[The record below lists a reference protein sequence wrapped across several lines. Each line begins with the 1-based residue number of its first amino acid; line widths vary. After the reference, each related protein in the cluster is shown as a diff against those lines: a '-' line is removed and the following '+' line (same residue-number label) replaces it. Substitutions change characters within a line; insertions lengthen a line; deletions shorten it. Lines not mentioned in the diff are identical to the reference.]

1 VVTKRGRREG
11 GRTIS
16 KRKGKP
22 VDVQAEIRDL
32 KLRVDGLE
40 ACDRPGDATPGGGG
54 ELDLLREINDRAR
67 RLETQLAAIK
77 AETAMARTETIEQFA
92 AVDVEIAAI
101 RREINNRLAAPA
113 GDDEDYIPALITDE
127 FASVRAEIAQE
138 FNAIRSEL
146 LDVSIKLDRLLKNDY
161 M

>member
-1 VVTKRGRREG
+1 M
-11 GRTIS
+11 
-16 KRKGKP
+16 
-22 VDVQAEIRDL
+22 

-40 ACDRPGDATPGGGG
+40 ACDRLGDATPGGGG
-54 ELDLLREINDRAR
+54 ELELLREINDRAK
-67 RLETQLAAIK
+67 RLETQLAAMK

-92 AVDVEIAAI
+92 AVDVEIAGI
-101 RREINNRLAAPA
+101 RREINAHLAVLP
-113 GDDEDYIPALITDE
+113 GDGEDYIPTQIADE

-146 LDVSIKLDRLLKNDY
+146 LDVGIKLDRLLKKDY

>member
-1 VVTKRGRREG
+1 M
-11 GRTIS
+11 
-16 KRKGKP
+16 
-22 VDVQAEIRDL
+22 DVQAEIRDL

-40 ACDRPGDATPGGGG
+40 ACDRLGDATPGGGG
-54 ELDLLREINDRAR
+54 EQGLLREINDRAK

-101 RREINNRLAAPA
+101 RREINAHLARD
-113 GDDEDYIPALITDE
+113 GEDYIPTQIADE

-146 LDVSIKLDRLLKNDY
+146 LDLSIKLDRLLKKDY

>member
-1 VVTKRGRREG
+1 M
-11 GRTIS
+11 
-16 KRKGKP
+16 
-22 VDVQAEIRDL
+22 

-40 ACDRPGDATPGGGG
+40 ACDRLGDATPGGGG
-54 ELDLLREINDRAR
+54 ELGLLREVNDRAK

-92 AVDVEIAAI
+92 AVDLEIAAI
-101 RREINNRLAAPA
+101 RREINAHLAR
-113 GDDEDYIPALITDE
+113 DDEDYIPTQIADE

-146 LDVSIKLDRLLKNDY
+146 LDLSIKLDRLLKKDY

>member
-1 VVTKRGRREG
+1 M
-11 GRTIS
+11 
-16 KRKGKP
+16 
-22 VDVQAEIRDL
+22 

-40 ACDRPGDATPGGGG
+40 ACDRLGEVTPGGGG
-54 ELDLLREINDRAR
+54 ERELLREINDRAK
-67 RLETQLAAIK
+67 RLETQLAAMK

-101 RREINNRLAAPA
+101 RREINTYRAAPA
-113 GDDEDYIPALITDE
+113 GDGEDYIPTLIADQ

-138 FNAIRSEL
+138 FNGMRSEL
-146 LDVSIKLDRLLKNDY
+146 LDLGIKLDRLLKNDY

>member
-1 VVTKRGRREG
+1 M
-11 GRTIS
+11 
-16 KRKGKP
+16 
-22 VDVQAEIRDL
+22 

-67 RLETQLAAIK
+67 RLETQLAAMK

-101 RREINNRLAAPA
+101 RREINTRLAAPAAPA
-113 GDDEDYIPALITDE
+113 GDDEDYIPTLIADE

-146 LDVSIKLDRLLKNDY
+146 LDVSIKLDRLLKKDY